1 MSGTLCV
8 LLEKCC
14 LSRT

>member
-14 LSRT
+14 LPRA